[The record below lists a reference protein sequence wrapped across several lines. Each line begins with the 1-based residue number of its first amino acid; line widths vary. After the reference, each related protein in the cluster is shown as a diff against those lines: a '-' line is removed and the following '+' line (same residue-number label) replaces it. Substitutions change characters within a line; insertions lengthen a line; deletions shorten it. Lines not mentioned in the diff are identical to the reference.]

1 MDLWEK
7 WDTFSTKTN
16 MFAYLFISVKNKCID
31 FIRHKAIMQRA
42 ETEMVEEYQLS
53 LRLNCSA
60 LEAFD
65 TDLSRPDDVER
76 IIMKAINSLP
86 EKCREIFIKNKI
98 EGKSKK
104 KLHLN

>member
-1 MDLWEK
+1 
-7 WDTFSTKTN
+7 
-16 MFAYLFISVKNKCID
+16 
-31 FIRHKAIMQRA
+31 
-42 ETEMVEEYQLS
+42 MVEEYQLS

-98 EGKSKK
+98 EGKKQKEIALELNISINTIESQMAIAYK
-104 KLHLN
+104 KLRVELKDVLQLFVFLYFL

>member
-1 MDLWEK
+1 
-7 WDTFSTKTN
+7 
-16 MFAYLFISVKNKCID
+16 
-31 FIRHKAIMQRA
+31 MQRA

-98 EGKSKK
+98 EGKKQKEIALELNISINTIESQMAIAYK
-104 KLHLN
+104 KLRVELKDVLQLFVFLYFL